1 VYGGDRRAAGG
12 GVVGVSLRLPRSTGS
27 TGSTGSKQMI
37 APPTN
42 PCASATPKGVLV
54 KAQRGKILNVF
65 DRRATQNELLFDA
78 EYTLFR
84 W

>member
-1 VYGGDRRAAGG
+1 
-12 GVVGVSLRLPRSTGS
+12 
-27 TGSTGSKQMI
+27 MI